1 MLVNVSPDMGMY
13 HLLRSQGYDPA
24 YAVAEFIDNALQA
37 HLAKAVAAG
46 KTSEPLAVD
55 LHFYSGDYATVSKRN
70 SLVVSDNGPG
80 IKADRLADA
89 MKPAKPSPVKGLSE
103 FGIGMKAAAVWFSDK
118 WILKTEPAG
127 SKSSY
132 TLTFDLPKLIAT
144 GRDTVEVK
152 EGTSKS
158 AGGTTMTLS
167 QLRRPVDYAKFQQIC
182 EVLRELYQ
190 RFTAG
195 SSPRMKLTA
204 HYDDTP
210 VALQFEPGDRTVL
223 MSPVYK
229 QVDKKLYA
237 IGNNRTWRVSV
248 DTTFQGVRVQG
259 FICLLERGSYVGNP
273 GLIMFRGERVIQGT
287 MGRPNLPNALFK
299 TSNKY
304 SRQRVYGHLFVDGLP
319 VTYTKDGFEI
329 DENAFA
335 DQLLAIDGVAEL
347 LRQAEAY
354 RANKDAIPVK
364 KEADIPGGKGAGK
377 KDSPVLEKGGKGG
390 SSKAHAPKPATTHGA
405 PAAAGPALVPK
416 APPPPLPALETLL
429 NDLKAQ
435 TSSVA
440 LKSMIEETIHQHQ
453 FRREISTA
461 LCLRVVVEL
470 ATLDRIR
477 RKFPAEY
484 PKVSDK
490 AIKSLLNYMNGNTT
504 SFFDA
509 KADHHVIKCVQGLA
523 NGTQAD
529 IVLLNNVAH
538 GHYQPSFSEL
548 QRFAANVEPLM
559 RWAIA

>member
-37 HLAKAVAAG
+37 YLSQAVPAG
-46 KTSEPLAVD
+46 KTVEPLEID
-55 LHFYSGDYATVSKRN
+55 LCFYSGDYAKASKRN
-70 SLVVSDNGPG
+70 SLVIDDKGPG
-80 IKADRLADA
+80 IKRDRLADA

-132 TLTFDLPKLIAT
+132 TLTFDLPKLIESS
-144 GRDTVEVK
+144 GDTVEV
-152 EGTSKS
+152 EVGKS
-158 AGGTTMTLS
+158 SRASGTTMTLS
-167 QLRRPVDYAKFQQIC
+167 QLRRPVDYARFQQIC

-195 SSPRMKLTA
+195 SSPRLRLTA
-204 HYDDTP
+204 HYNDTP
-210 VALQFEPGDRTVL
+210 VSLQFEPGDRTVL
-223 MSPVYK
+223 VSPIYK
-229 QVDKKLYA
+229 EADKKLYA
-237 IGNNRTWRVSV
+237 IGKDRTWHLPV
-248 DTTFQGVRVQG
+248 DTTFQGARVQG
-259 FICLLERGSYVGNP
+259 FICLLERGSYVDNP

-287 MGRPNLPNALFK
+287 VSKPNLPNALFK

-304 SRQRVYGHLFVDGLP
+304 SRQRVYGQLFVDGLP

-329 DENAFA
+329 DEGAFA
-335 DQLLAIDGVAEL
+335 AQLLAIDGMDEL

-354 RANKDAIPVK
+354 RANKDPIPVK
-364 KEADIPGGKGAGK
+364 KEVDIPGGKGARSKG
-377 KDSPVLEKGGKGG
+377 SSAAQKGGKGAG
-390 SSKAHAPKPATTHGA
+390 AKANAPAPGA
-405 PAAAGPALVPK
+405 PPAAGPAPASK
-416 APPPPLPALETLL
+416 APPPPPALLKLL
-429 NDLKAQ
+429 HDLKTKA
-435 TSSVA
+435 SSVA
-440 LKSMIEETIHQHQ
+440 LKSMIEETIYQHQ
-453 FRREISTA
+453 FRREIGTA

-477 RKFPAEY
+477 RKLPAEY
-484 PKVSDK
+484 AKVSEK
-490 AIKSLLNYMNGNTT
+490 AIKALLNYMNSNPA

-509 KADHHVIKCVQGLA
+509 KADHDVIKCVQGLA
-523 NGTQAD
+523 TGTQAD

-538 GHYQPSFSEL
+538 GHYQPNFPEL
-548 QRFAANVEPLM
+548 HRFAANIEPLM